1 MRAHILLMPA
11 VIFALLQTQ
20 AEEQPS
26 PVLTG
31 LSSTTISGYVNTSSI
46 WNPNSSGNPA
56 SLQVRFDD
64 LCRELRQRGFRLRRF
79 GNHHVF
85 EKPGQP
91 VLYLC
96 KRGTL
101 ARASDVAN
109 IRRLLAT
116 PR

>member
-46 WNPNSSGNPA
+46 WNPA